1 MLLSSAD
8 SLPTAFA
15 SLDGA
20 ANEQQLRKFF
30 HATKNTSNQAL
41 ASNNVKMLGFLA
53 LTLLG
58 IQGSAKEWP

>member
-41 ASNNVKMLGFLA
+41 ASNNVTILA

>member
-41 ASNNVKMLGFLA
+41 ASNNVKILA